1 MFVHDMHAWCPQ
13 KPEEGAGARVTDSCE
28 SPHGCWKWNLGSL
41 EEQQVLLT
49 DESSVQLL
57 NWDFK
62 VLSRIILKTDCPSVH

>member
-1 MFVHDMHAWCPQ
+1 MFVHDMYAWCPQ
-13 KPEEGAGARVTDSCE
+13 KPEEGAGAGVADSCE